1 MKNNKLFLGV
11 VLSTLTASLLLG
23 CNNQSISS
31 DNKNKSS
38 NPIISS
44 IEEEDEP
51 LEIGDTVKEWTDDDK
66 FDTLPMALLSGSNNG
81 VGEVKFER
89 ELGKDDNCSLL
100 INAKVGNNNQC
111 TISSDAV
118 EKLFFTEEDAKN
130 GDIVSLFYYVPNNS
144 NLASIQLELISSN
157 NESVPGRVIEIDD
170 SRTEEWIKTPVVS
183 FDSLYTLGSI
193 RLTFKAIDPEVEVKF
208 YIDNINITLGE
219 ETVDTDYVYND
230 ESLYQTYED
239 YFKVGTCMSANMLKN
254 TTLRKILKNDF
265 NSVTAENEGKPEQVL
280 DQAGCQE
287 AAKTNNRNVR
297 ITTKPF
303 EKLYDFA
310 EASHIGVRHH
320 TFVWYSQTP
329 AWFFTEDYTQNG
341 KKASR
346 ELMLARMENFIQV
359 TLETINSRWPELV
372 YAIDVANEAIDNG
385 IRKNNNNWYSTVGED
400 FVYYAFKFADKY
412 KEDYQELYYNDY
424 SYDYNRS
431 NCDFALNTL
440 LKDVI
445 DENLIDGVGI
455 QGHIDDDQNMDNV
468 IYDAQ
473 EIYKRGLKCQIT
485 ELDVETRG
493 NGDNKW
499 EKQKNAY
506 KLLIKKVLES
516 NAKEETDIN
525 AVIVWGITDD
535 ASWKRQ
541 SNPLLFTSSYAKKP
555 AYYGF
560 LEAIDEF
567 EE

>member
-31 DNKNKSS
+31 DNKNISS

-118 EKLFFTEEDAKN
+118 EKLFFMEEDAKN

-157 NESVPGRVIEIDD
+157 NESVLGRVIEIDD

-183 FDSLYTLGSI
+183 FDSLYTLSSI
-193 RLTFKAIDPEVEVKF
+193 RLIFKAIDPEVEVKF

-219 ETVDTDYVYND
+219 ETVETDYVYND

-400 FVYYAFKFADKY
+400 FVYYAFKFANKY